1 MSLFR
6 AQYFVICLLA
16 MNVNELIK
24 DLKNRRFKPVY
35 LLHGEESYYID
46 KISDY
51 IEENAL
57 TEAEKGFNQSVFY
70 GKDTDVMSII
80 NSAKRFPMM
89 SDYQLVIIKEAQD
102 LKWSKDADDDK
113 KASDP
118 MLSYLENPLQSTIL
132 VFCYRNGKFDKR
144 KKTYKAIE
152 KKGIVFESAEIYEN
166 KVPGWIE
173 DFVRDKGYSIH
184 NRATLLMAEYLG
196 NDLSKVANE
205 LEKLMLNV
213 MKGQEISADDVQNNI
228 GISKEYNVFELQ
240 SAIARKDAFK
250 VNQIINY
257 FAANPKNNPIPLLLG
272 TLNSYF
278 SKILKYHYA
287 IDRSPQGL
295 ARELGVA
302 PFFVKDYEIAGR
314 NFSKQKIFQV
324 ISYLRE
330 CDLKT
335 KGVEASGNTEQGE
348 LMKELLFKIIH

>member
-1 MSLFR
+1 
-6 AQYFVICLLA
+6 
-16 MNVNELIK
+16 MNISELIK
-24 DLKNRRFKPVY
+24 DLKNRKFKPVY

-51 IEENAL
+51 IEQNAL
-57 TEAEKGFNQSVFY
+57 SDAEKGFNQTVFY
-70 GKDTDVMSII
+70 GKDSDVMSII

-89 SDYQLVIIKEAQD
+89 SEFQVVIVKEAQD
-102 LKWSKDADDDK
+102 LKWGKDDEGK
-113 KASDP
+113 KSADP
-118 MLSYLENPLQSTIL
+118 MLSYLENPLSSTIL

-152 KKGIVFESAEIYEN
+152 KRGVVFESAEIYDN
-166 KVPGWIE
+166 KVPAWIE
-173 DFVRDKGYSIH
+173 DFVREKGYTIH
-184 NRATLLMAEYLG
+184 ARASALMAEYLG

-213 MKGQEISADDVQNNI
+213 KKGQEITSKDVENNI

-240 SAIARKDAFK
+240 TAIARKDAYK

-257 FAANPKNNPIPLLLG
+257 FAANPKNNPMPLILG
-272 TLNSYF
+272 NLNNYF
-278 SKILKYHYA
+278 SKVLKYHYA
-287 IDRSPQGL
+287 TDRSPQGL

-302 PFFVKDYEIAGR
+302 PFFVKDYETAGR
-314 NFSKQKIFQV
+314 SFSKQKTFQI

-330 CDLKT
+330 CDLKS
-335 KGVEASGNTEQGE
+335 KGVDASSNTEDGE

>member
-1 MSLFR
+1 M
-6 AQYFVICLLA
+6 
-16 MNVNELIK
+16 
-24 DLKNRRFKPVY
+24 Y

-51 IEENAL
+51 IEQNAL
-57 TEAEKGFNQSVFY
+57 SDAEKGFNQTIFY
-70 GKDTDVMSII
+70 GKDSDVMNII

-89 SDYQLVIIKEAQD
+89 SEYQVVIVKEAQE
-102 LKWSKDADDDK
+102 LKWGKDDEGK
-113 KASDP
+113 KSADP
-118 MLSYLENPLQSTIL
+118 MLSYFENPLSSTIL

-152 KKGIVFESAEIYEN
+152 KKGIIFESGQIYDN

-173 DFVRDKGYSIH
+173 DFVREKGYSIH
-184 NRATLLMAEYLG
+184 ARASALLAEYLG

-213 MKGQEISADDVQNNI
+213 KKGEEITSKDVENNI

-240 SAIARKDAFK
+240 SAIVRKDAFK

-257 FAANPKNNPIPLLLG
+257 FAANPKNNPMPLLLG
-272 TLNSYF
+272 TLNNYF
-278 SKILKYHYA
+278 SKVLKYHYA
-287 IDRSPQGL
+287 TDRSPQGL

-302 PFFVKDYEIAGR
+302 PFFVKDFENAGR
-314 NFSKQKIFQV
+314 SFNKQKTFQI

-335 KGVEASGNTEQGE
+335 KGVDASGNTEDGE

>member
-1 MSLFR
+1 
-6 AQYFVICLLA
+6 
-16 MNVNELIK
+16 MNISDLVK
-24 DLKNRRFKPVY
+24 DLKSRKFKPVY

-51 IEENAL
+51 IEQNAL
-57 TEAEKGFNQSVFY
+57 SDAEKGFNQTIFY
-70 GKDTDVMSII
+70 GKDSDVMSII

-89 SDYQLVIIKEAQD
+89 SDYQVVIVKEAQD
-102 LKWSKDADDDK
+102 LKWGKDDEGK
-113 KASDP
+113 KSVDP
-118 MLSYLENPLQSTIL
+118 MLSYLENPLSSTIL

-152 KKGIVFESAEIYEN
+152 KKGVVYESAEIYDS

-173 DFVRDKGYSIH
+173 DFVREKGYSIH
-184 NRATLLMAEYLG
+184 ARASALLAEYLG

-213 MKGQEISADDVQNNI
+213 KNGEEISSENVENNI

-240 SAIARKDAFK
+240 AAIARKDAFK

-257 FAANPKNNPIPLLLG
+257 FAANPKNNPIQLVLG
-272 TLNSYF
+272 NLNNYF
-278 SKILKYHYA
+278 TKVLKYHYA
-287 IDRSPQGL
+287 TDRSQQGL

-302 PFFVKDYEIAGR
+302 PFFVKDYESAGR
-314 NFSKQKIFQV
+314 NYSKQKTFQI

-335 KGVEASGNTEQGE
+335 KGVDASGNTEQGE

>member
-1 MSLFR
+1 
-6 AQYFVICLLA
+6 
-16 MNVNELIK
+16 MNINELVK
-24 DLKNRRFKPVY
+24 DLKNRKYKPVY

-51 IEENAL
+51 IEENVL
-57 TEAEKGFNQSVFY
+57 SDAEKGFNQSIFY
-70 GKDTDVMSII
+70 GKDTDIMTII
-80 NSAKRFPMM
+80 NSAKRYPMM
-89 SDYQLVIIKEAQD
+89 SEYQVVLVKEAQE
-102 LKWSKDADDDK
+102 LKWGKDGDEDK
-113 KASDP
+113 KSADP
-118 MLSYLENPLQSTIL
+118 LLSYLENPQPGTIL
-132 VFCYRNGKFDKR
+132 VFCFRNGKFDKR

-152 KKGIVFESAEIYEN
+152 KKGIVFESAEIYES

-173 DFVRDKGYSIH
+173 DFVREKACSI
-184 NRATLLMAEYLG
+184 NPRASALMAEYLG

-213 MKGQEISADDVQNNI
+213 KAGQEISADDVQNNI

-257 FAANPKNNPIPLLLG
+257 FAANPKNNPIQLLLG
-272 TLNSYF
+272 ALNTYF
-278 SKILKYHYA
+278 SKVLKYHYA
-287 IDRSPQGL
+287 TDRSPQGL

-302 PFFVKDYEIAGR
+302 PFFVKDYELAGR
-314 NFSKQKIFQV
+314 NYSKIKTFQI

-330 CDLKT
+330 CDMKA
-335 KGVEASGNTEQGE
+335 KGVDATANTEQGE

>member
-1 MSLFR
+1 
-6 AQYFVICLLA
+6 
-16 MNVNELIK
+16 MNINELIK
-24 DLKNRRFKPVY
+24 DLKNRKFKPVY

-46 KISDY
+46 KASSY
-51 IEENAL
+51 MEEHIL
-57 TEAEKGFNQSVFY
+57 TDAEKGFNQSVFY

-89 SDYQLVIIKEAQD
+89 SEYQVLIVKEAQD
-102 LKWSKDADDDK
+102 LKWGKDGDDDK
-113 KASDP
+113 KTGDP
-118 MLSYLENPLQSTIL
+118 LLSYLENPLGSTIL

-152 KKGIVFESAEIYEN
+152 KKGVVFESAEIYEN

-184 NRATLLMAEYLG
+184 ARASALLAEYLG

-213 MKGQEISADDVQNNI
+213 KKGQEINADDVQNNI

-240 SAIARKDAFK
+240 SAIGRKDAFK

-257 FAANPKNNPIPLLLG
+257 FAANPKNNPIQLLLG
-272 TLNSYF
+272 TLNTYF
-278 SKILKYHYA
+278 SKVLKYHYA
-287 IDRSPQGL
+287 TDRSPQGL

-302 PFFVKDYEIAGR
+302 PFFVKDYEMAGR
-314 NFSKQKIFQV
+314 SFSKQKTFQV

-335 KGVEASGNTEQGE
+335 KGVDASGNTEQGE